1 MRYTLYTLLPLIM
14 SVGCSTLFR
23 VEGRG
28 LPFRCFV
35 AVCLVVCVYYLIC
48 APFADFFFLC
58 PAGCVMDGLATRRF
72 HNYRSATST
81 TITINCSHLQCIHC
95 VNVNLCILRHLT
107 EVCEATVEGGTIDK
121 GEEG

>member
-1 MRYTLYTLLPLIM
+1 MLNAISSRGAGTAVSLLRRCLPGCMRLLFDM
-14 SVGCSTLFR
+14 CSVCRLFFSVSR
-23 VEGRG
+23 R
-28 LPFRCFV
+28 L
-35 AVCLVVCVYYLIC
+35 
-48 APFADFFFLC
+48 
-58 PAGCVMDGLATRRF
+58 CVMDGLATRRF